1 MNTIELQRTLPAV
14 FAGRDSIISDVWHQ
28 LLTLQ
33 RGEAYLVEA
42 ASGTGKSSL
51 CSYIY
56 GYRNDY
62 QGIICFGEKN
72 IRSLSVHDWVEIR
85 KRSISML
92 FQELR
97 LFTELTAWENVQL
110 KNSLTGF
117 KSKKEI
123 KAWFEQFGIA
133 DKWDTPVAKMSFG
146 QQQRIAFIRALC
158 QPFDFILL
166 DEPTNN
172 LDIYHA
178 TNLMK
183 IIRKLSDELGKTV
196 VTVLH
201 EINYA
206 AFYSDYICAFKDG
219 RVAKFGTVDEVMTKE
234 VLSEIYNVDFEI
246 MNIQGRPLSIYY

>member
-14 FAGRDSIISDVWHQ
+14 FAGRDSITSEVWHQ
-28 LLTLQ
+28 LSTLK

-62 QGIICFGEKN
+62 QGIICFDEKN
-72 IRSLSVHDWVEIR
+72 IRNLSVRDWVEIR
-85 KRSISML
+85 QRSISML

-123 KAWFEQFGIA
+123 RAWFEQFGIA
-133 DKWDTPVAKMSFG
+133 DKWDTSVAKMSFG
-146 QQQRIAFIRALC
+146 QQQRVALVRALC
-158 QPFDFILL
+158 QPFDFIFL
-166 DEPTNN
+166 DEPISH
-172 LDIYHA
+172 LDDDNSRIMGELIIGEAEKQQAGVIA
-178 TNLMK
+178 TSIGK
-183 IIRKLSDELGKTV
+183 HIELPYQRI
-196 VTVLH
+196 LQ
-201 EINYA
+201 
-206 AFYSDYICAFKDG
+206 
-219 RVAKFGTVDEVMTKE
+219 
-234 VLSEIYNVDFEI
+234 L
-246 MNIQGRPLSIYY
+246 